1 MTATALDLETL
12 RSRFMQSAR
21 NWSRGLERD
30 GRERDGL
37 DRESLEKNSESL
49 DWADLADA
57 LPDGTFPHGVVE
69 LSSPYALGGTTRIA
83 FSAVRTAQKK
93 SADACCAWLD
103 PFCTLY
109 GPGAKWAGVDL
120 ARLFVV
126 RPPES
131 ELGRIAVKVVRSGAF
146 DVVVVDIDPVGTTVI
161 TGKHKNEKAMH
172 VVVRKLALA
181 AEETGCTVILITDS
195 RRPRALP
202 WPVAMRLELE
212 RRPGKLGVRVAK
224 ERYGRIGNQ
233 TWMPFCSEH
242 ARCEDR

>member
-21 NWSRGLERD
+21 NWQRD
-30 GRERDGL
+30 SIEKNRDNR
-37 DRESLEKNSESL
+37 DREGDL
-49 DWADLADA
+49 DWSALAA
-57 LPDGTFPHGVVE
+57 ILPDGALPRGVVE

-83 FSAVRTAQKK
+83 FSAIRTAQKK
-93 SADACCAWLD
+93 STDACCAWLD

-126 RPPES
+126 RPPEND
-131 ELGRIAVKVVRSGAF
+131 LGRIAVKVVRSGAF

-161 TGKHKNEKAMH
+161 TGRHKNEKAMH
-172 VVVRKLALA
+172 VVARKLALA
-181 AEETGCTVILITDS
+181 AEETGCTVVLITDS
-195 RRPRALP
+195 RRPRSLP

-233 TWMPFCSEH
+233 NWLPFCLEH
-242 ARCEDR
+242 CCTRATGLSAPRCE